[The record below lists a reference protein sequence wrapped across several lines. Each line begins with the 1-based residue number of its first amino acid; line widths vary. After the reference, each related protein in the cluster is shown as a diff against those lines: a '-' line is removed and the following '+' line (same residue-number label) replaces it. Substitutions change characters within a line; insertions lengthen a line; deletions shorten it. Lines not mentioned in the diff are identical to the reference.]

1 MFKTRIIPLVT
12 TIILIS
18 SQSSP
23 VIFKPH
29 NASFDTMKKHTPSYH
44 LDYPSAKK
52 KRVSDNSN
60 GQLIPMDMERTGMS
74 VREKL
79 LEGIA
84 MSFERAQNQ
93 QQQQQQGQQQQAAH
107 NSQSYYE
114 VAPLQDA
121 LDKEFHVNPRIL
133 QSINYPSQSPK
144 MMFPEEEEEEYQES
158 NPEERREIGIH
169 HFCRRIDQR

>member
-1 MFKTRIIPLVT
+1 MFKIRIIHPVT

-23 VIFKPH
+23 AIFKPY
-29 NASFDTMKKHTPSYH
+29 NTAFDTMTKHASGSH

-52 KRVSDNSN
+52 KRVSDNST
-60 GQLIPMDMERTGMS
+60 GQLIPIDMERTGTS

-79 LEGIA
+79 LKGIA
-84 MSFERAQNQ
+84 IGFERAQN
-93 QQQQQQGQQQQAAH
+93 QQQQQGQQQQAAH

-114 VAPLQDA
+114 VATLQDA

-133 QSINYPSQSPK
+133 QSINSPSQSPK